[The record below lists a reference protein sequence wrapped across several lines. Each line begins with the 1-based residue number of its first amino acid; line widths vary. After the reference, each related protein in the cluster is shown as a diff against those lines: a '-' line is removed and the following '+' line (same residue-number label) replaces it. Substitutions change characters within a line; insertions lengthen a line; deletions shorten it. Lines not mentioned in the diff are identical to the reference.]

1 MPYKL
6 QGNCV
11 VKADTNETIKCHKNH
26 GDAKAHLAALMAN
39 VSDADSK
46 SKSSGGG
53 SASNKAMNSAIRKAA
68 GKSK

>member
-6 QGNCV
+6 KGNCV
-11 VKADTNETIKCHKNH
+11 VKADTGETVKCHGTH
-26 GDAKAHLAALMAN
+26 GEAAAHLAALEAN

-46 SKSSGGG
+46 SKSSSGG
-53 SASNKAMNSAIRKAA
+53 SASNKAMNNYMRKAA